1 MGTAINFIRT
11 DQSMRHPIKSDCEF
25 GSFEDAIDIYFRSSL
40 AIVARDF
47 EPRRLLPLPS
57 RVLLLSPAGG
67 EGINIDDR

>member
-1 MGTAINFIRT
+1 MGTAINSFVRANRCG
-11 DQSMRHPIKSDCEF
+11 DPIKSDCEF

-40 AIVARDF
+40 AVVARDF
-47 EPRRLLPLPS
+47 EPRRLLPFAS